1 MRSIINIT
9 LNDLRVFFAQRSNLF
24 GLVVLPVIFT
34 LVLGWAFDGDGGGGP
49 QRVRIDVI
57 DQDQS
62 SLAAAFLDKLRAA
75 NDTLVLC
82 PMDNDLV
89 EEEDDYCRLGD
100 EPLNLERALE
110 RAQEERTEA
119 LIVIPP
125 GYGHALEEFEQ
136 AEIEFYAMGDPN
148 LPNAVEQTVSAVLQ
162 EVNGAS
168 LAAGVS
174 GALLDNLGEQSSF
187 GLVIQTLRDQFV
199 EDIYAD
205 AATRIDQLP
214 DSVRY
219 TTTTGED
226 EDDVDDGFGQSV
238 PGMGSMF
245 VMFTVLGGMALLLRE
260 RQQWTLQRL
269 AALPLSRAQIL
280 SGKIL
285 TYFTLGM
292 IQFLIIFGLGL
303 FVGLDFGA
311 NPLALLPIMI
321 AFTLC
326 CTAIAFAIA
335 PRLTSTN
342 QASGITQLLS
352 LSFAPL
358 GGAWWPL
365 EIVPDFMK
373 TIGHLSP
380 VAWAMDAF
388 HDVMWYNGGIVDIL
402 PEIGVLLGAT
412 VVLLGIGVW
421 SFRID

>member
-1 MRSIINIT
+1 M
-9 LNDLRVFFAQRSNLF
+9 
-24 GLVVLPVIFT
+24 
-34 LVLGWAFDGDGGGGP
+34 
-49 QRVRIDVI
+49 
-57 DQDQS
+57 
-62 SLAAAFLDKLRAA
+62 
-75 NDTLVLC
+75 
-82 PMDNDLV
+82 
-89 EEEDDYCRLGD
+89 
-100 EPLNLERALE
+100 
-110 RAQEERTEA
+110 
-119 LIVIPP
+119 
-125 GYGHALEEFEQ
+125 
-136 AEIEFYAMGDPN
+136 
-148 LPNAVEQTVSAVLQ
+148 PNAVEQTVSAVLQ

-168 LAAGVS
+168 LAGVS
-174 GALLDNLGEQSSF
+174 GALWNLKRTEQLWTGHSDA
-187 GLVIQTLRDQFV
+187 GDQFV

-292 IQFLIIFGLGL
+292 IQFLIIFGWGYLSDSDSAQIHL
-303 FVGLDFGA
+303 RCSDYDCVH
-311 NPLALLPIMI
+311 
-321 AFTLC
+321 LC

-358 GGAWWPL
+358 GGACGPWK
-365 EIVPDFMK
+365 F
-373 TIGHLSP
+373 T
-380 VAWAMDAF
+380 
-388 HDVMWYNGGIVDIL
+388 
-402 PEIGVLLGAT
+402 
-412 VVLLGIGVW
+412 
-421 SFRID
+421 